1 MEGLGTSLSC
11 SAFKCIK
18 VFPDVISFTLIYIK
32 CKTTDLV
39 AFKARPKGISLN
51 SSKFGFLNRPVNVSV
66 LLSLLFISDSGES
79 AFQKP

>member
-1 MEGLGTSLSC
+1 MLC
-11 SAFKCIK
+11 KCIK
-18 VFPDVISFTLIYIK
+18 VFPDVIYIYIYIFVYFTLIYIK